1 MTGSDYSPFS
11 QAEFLDLRKFPAH
24 LFSRMN
30 AIASLKSL
38 REAGLSETQA
48 EAIVTVVE
56 EHGGDLLT
64 KEYLDQTIRAEIS
77 ELENCVTQ
85 KLITLGI
92 TITGLVLAGVYFML
106 NYAKQ

>member
-1 MTGSDYSPFS
+1 
-11 QAEFLDLRKFPAH
+11 
-24 LFSRMN
+24 MN

-56 EHGGDLLT
+56 EREGDLVT
-64 KEYLDQTIRAEIS
+64 KEYLDHTIRAEIS
-77 ELENCVTQ
+77 ELENRVTQ

-92 TITGLVLAGVYFML
+92 TVTGLVLAGVYFML